1 MARLLILLA
10 MSDMRRL
17 FASFRDSVTGLFDS
31 NMTSEDLV
39 GILWLAVLGV
49 VVAVLLSLLRSWDN
63 RKPMGR

>member
-1 MARLLILLA
+1 

-17 FASFRDSVTGLFDS
+17 FASFRDSVMGLFDS
-31 NMTSEDLV
+31 NMNSDDLK